1 MILYNIHYFYFYYF
15 FIYFYSLFINKL
27 NHSNYY
33 IINTLLKYKLK
44 KLNNDMPLQDK
55 IDKVASILPPN
66 QDIFVTYAQFETV
79 Q

>member
-1 MILYNIHYFYFYYF
+1 
-15 FIYFYSLFINKL
+15 
-27 NHSNYY
+27 
-33 IINTLLKYKLK
+33 
-44 KLNNDMPLQDK
+44 MPLQDK